1 MKNIILAFIISFLSF
16 SSFSQSRT
24 SFGLRSGVNIAK
36 LSNTNLESKTGLYL
50 GAVLPIKISD
60 LYTLQPEL
68 GYSNQG
74 AKANNA
80 MNESVDIHYI
90 SVSVANKFFVEDSGF
105 HFIIA
110 PGFDLDSDDSVIGL
124 ANRTEGNDVT
134 FIDLNIGLGIGV
146 EFKNGLG
153 IEARYKRGLVDVF
166 SGDWHS
172 FDSELYENE
181 NQFNTV
187 FQLGIYYKFK
197 F

>member
-1 MKNIILAFIISFLSF
+1 MKNSILVFVIGFLSF
-16 SSFSQSRT
+16 STFSQSKT
-24 SFGLRSGVNIAK
+24 SFGFRSGVNIAN
-36 LSNTNLESKTGLYL
+36 LSNTNLETKTGLYL
-50 GAVLPIKISD
+50 GALVNIKISE

-74 AKANNA
+74 ADAKNTMDEN
-80 MNESVDIHYI
+80 VVIHYI
-90 SVSVANKFFVEDSGF
+90 SVSVANKFFVKDSPF

-110 PGFDLDSDDSVIGL
+110 PGFDFDSDDSLIGL
-124 ANRTEGNDVT
+124 ANRNEGNDVT
-134 FIDLNIGLGIGV
+134 FIDLNIGLGIGID
-146 EFKNGLG
+146 FKNGLG

-172 FDSELYENE
+172 FDSQQYEDE

-187 FQLGIYYKFK
+187 FQLGMYYKFK